1 MIPLFLV
8 KGIYDELDDSVF
20 AAGIESSTNF
30 AILLSTISL
39 CIPLLFDLLLDVIH
53 HTEAEYLNFRAVSV
67 ISLLISAV
75 VAISHEGSNAKPSVV
90 LAIYIW
96 GYFIEVSVILSLLHD
111 IIPQF
116 MTYWRTLIIGL
127 FFYFSFLIIN
137 VSSIKACSV
146 LPLQPLYYAFFF
158 SASALFF
165 GVILLW
171 VNSLHISFLISKLK
185 HKKTFSRWLRELDH
199 KTLCV
204 LTILGI
210 LLPFFA
216 MFFVVIFRLE
226 PQFPRVKS
234 LCDIPRMCLVI
245 GRAALCLFTYVLPS
259 RLFRAKLVS
268 GSRDTEIK
276 TEFVKYISHEMRSPL
291 SVLLLSLSEMSE
303 ARKRASLTEGSSS
316 NLLSSSFDSQ
326 SAVSVDDMK
335 ATVTSALEIL
345 DDLLIYEQIESST
358 IAMNFK
364 LENPFEVLKTVLKGY
379 RSKLKVLR
387 ITGSEEF
394 THRINVDPSKLNVI
408 FNALLHPAMISK
420 NLEKKVIVTF
430 AVGEPAPLNG
440 VTRVMRTASVA
451 PASEKSV
458 GMFNIFIKDTVSN
471 LKLVDMERYLKE
483 DSVRFERVGRVDNSG
498 SGFGIW
504 IAKKLIE
511 LHKGLLTIADT
522 EDGVIFKVGFPL
534 IPPPKI
540 ESPMSS
546 HRLVLSVRSTILP
559 RPLEKQTKAFM
570 TTPNPLKKMFSS
582 SRVCASEHKSFFAG
596 SSSDQKSKDG
606 VEMFP
611 QSESKAL
618 SVLIVDDSDMV
629 RKVMQRLMRGLGHTC
644 EEASDGHYGVDAVK
658 ESIRKGSPFDIIL
671 LDNQMP
677 TMMGHEAARIIR
689 EELRYKGLI
698 LGVTGNSSEDDVSH
712 FIKQGADQV
721 VIKPLTKSKFENF
734 FVSIADRNV

>member
-1 MIPLFLV
+1 MIPLLIMG
-8 KGIYDELDDSVF
+8 GIYDRLDGSAF
-20 AAGIESSTNF
+20 AEGIESPTNF
-30 AILLSTISL
+30 AVLLSTISL
-39 CIPLLFDLLLDVIH
+39 CIPLLLDLLLDVIH
-53 HTEAEYLNFRAVSV
+53 HTEAEYLSFRAVSV
-67 ISLLISAV
+67 VSLLISAI
-75 VAISHEGSNAKPSVV
+75 VAISYEGSVAKPSVV

-127 FFYFSFLIIN
+127 FFYLSFLIIN
-137 VSSIKACSV
+137 ISSIKACSV

-158 SASALFF
+158 GASTLFF
-165 GVILLW
+165 GVISLW
-171 VNSLHISFLISKLK
+171 MKSLWTSYLISKIRL
-185 HKKTFSRWLRELDH
+185 KKTFFRWLKELDN
-199 KTLCV
+199 KTLCAF
-204 LTILGI
+204 TILGI
-210 LLPFFA
+210 LLPFFV
-216 MFFVVIFRLE
+216 MFFVVIFGLE
-226 PQFPRVKS
+226 PQFPRVED

-245 GRAALCLFTYVLPS
+245 GRAALCLFTYILPS

-291 SVLLLSLSEMSE
+291 SVLLLSLSEMSD
-303 ARKRASLTEGSSS
+303 RKNASLRDTSGTVFI
-316 NLLSSSFDSQ
+316 SSSFDSQ
-326 SAVSVDDMK
+326 PAVSVDDMK

-379 RSKLKVLR
+379 KTKLKILR

-408 FNALLHPAMISK
+408 FNALLHPAMVSK
-420 NLEKKVIVTF
+420 NNDKKVIITF
-430 AVGEPAPLNG
+430 AVGEPAPLNA

-451 PASEKSV
+451 PASEKST

-483 DSVRFERVGRVDNSG
+483 DTVRFERVGRVDNSG

-511 LHKGLLTIADT
+511 LHKGLLSIVDT

-559 RPLEKQTKAFM
+559 RPLERQTRAFM
-570 TTPNPLKKMFSS
+570 TTPNPLKKMFSN
-582 SRVCASEHKSFFAG
+582 SRLSASEHKSFFAG
-596 SSSDQKSKDG
+596 SSDQKSKDG
-606 VEMFP
+606 VEIYP

-629 RKVMQRLMRGLGHTC
+629 RKVMLRLMKGMGHTC

-658 ESIRKGSPFDIIL
+658 ESKRKGSPFDIIL

-721 VIKPLTKSKFENF
+721 IIKPLTKAKFENF
-734 FVSIADRNV
+734 FASIADRNV